1 MQIENANLLRIDDRA
16 NRSKAC
22 AVVRLLVFTV
32 LHKFPV
38 EEDGEVGEHD
48 NTQYFTITVSLLK

>member
-1 MQIENANLLRIDDRA
+1 MQIENADFLRIDDGA

-22 AVVRLLVFTV
+22 AVVCLLVFTV

-38 EEDGEVGEHD
+38 DEYGEGGEHD
-48 NTQYFTITVSLLK
+48 NI

>member
-1 MQIENANLLRIDDRA
+1 MQIENANLLRIDDGA

-32 LHKFPV
+32 LHKLPV
-38 EEDGEVGEHD
+38 DEDNEV
-48 NTQYFTITVSLLK
+48 L